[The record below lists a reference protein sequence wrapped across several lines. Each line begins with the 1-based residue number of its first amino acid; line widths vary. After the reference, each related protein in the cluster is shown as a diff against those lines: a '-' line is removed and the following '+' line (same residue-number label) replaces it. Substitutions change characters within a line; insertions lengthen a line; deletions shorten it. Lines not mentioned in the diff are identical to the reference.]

1 VDKGFLK
8 ALLRNVFGIL
18 SDACEVQSDDEY
30 LAPVALDKD
39 FERLFISVLG
49 GEDECLVPCRGAK
62 EGNGRSGFIGPI
74 NKAG

>member
-1 VDKGFLK
+1 VEKRFVK
-8 ALLRNVFGIL
+8 TLLRNVFGVL

-39 FERLFISVLG
+39 FERLFVSVLG
-49 GEDECLVPCRGAK
+49 GKDKCFVPCRGAK
-62 EGNGRSGFIGPI
+62 GGNGRFGFIGPI